1 MPNSGS
7 RPSQLPRPGSEFEF
21 RRRRR
26 VSFRSGAPYLVPV
39 LVAGAAAL
47 AAWFWRA
54 ELLDAGSGL
63 SLQSPENQIRQAL
76 AHQDRAHLE
85 DVYGWHAGG
94 TLELTPVRYSEVVP
108 DVEGERAT
116 VVAQLDAEGRAV
128 WRDQAAAVSY
138 IGRERFHMK
147 PCKIA
152 LWCAE
157 GDQFARL
164 RAVLRTLFRR
174 LDAARAGDAA
184 AQVALAADDYREG
197 ATDRAG
203 LTARLRRDSASP
215 RPGLWVRAWQIRVD
229 RDGAEVGEDYEE
241 AGAGA
246 GAGREGGREGEASA
260 EAGAEAGAGRGVRP
274 LRARYRLE
282 RRGERW
288 VFAAGL

>member
-1 MPNSGS
+1 
-7 RPSQLPRPGSEFEF
+7 
-21 RRRRR
+21 
-26 VSFRSGAPYLVPV
+26 
-39 LVAGAAAL
+39 VAAAAAL

-54 ELLDAGSGL
+54 EILDAGSGL
-63 SLQSPENQIRQAL
+63 SLQSPESQIRQAL

-85 DVYGWHAGG
+85 DVYGWKAGG

-108 DVEGERAT
+108 EVVPDVEGGRAT

-128 WRDQAAAVSY
+128 WRDQAATVSY
-138 IGRERFHMK
+138 LGRERFHMK

-164 RAVLRTLFRR
+164 RAVMRTLFRR

-203 LTARLRRDSASP
+203 LAARLRMDSASP
-215 RPGLWVRAWQIRVD
+215 RPGLRVRAWQIRVD
-229 RDGAEVGEDYEE
+229 REVAEVGEDYEE
-241 AGAGA
+241 AGAGRESGAGREGEAGEA
-246 GAGREGGREGEASA
+246 GAGREGGEGREA
-260 EAGAEAGAGRGVRP
+260 RP

>member
-7 RPSQLPRPGSEFEF
+7 SPSQPPRPGSEF

-63 SLQSPENQIRQAL
+63 SLQSPESQIRQAL

-85 DVYGWHAGG
+85 DVYGWKAGG

-108 DVEGERAT
+108 EVVPDVEGGRAT

-138 IGRERFHMK
+138 LGRERFHMK

-164 RAVLRTLFRR
+164 RAVMRTLFRR

-203 LTARLRRDSASP
+203 LAARLRRESASA
-215 RPGLWVRAWQIRVD
+215 RPGLRVRAWQIRVE
-229 RDGAEVGEDYEE
+229 RDVAEVGEDYEE
-241 AGAGA
+241 AGAEA
-246 GAGREGGREGEASA
+246 GAGREGEEASA
-260 EAGAEAGAGRGVRP
+260 GREVREVRP

>member
-7 RPSQLPRPGSEFEF
+7 SPSQPPRPGSEF

-215 RPGLWVRAWQIRVD
+215 RPGLRVRAWQIRVD

>member
-1 MPNSGS
+1 LPNSGS
-7 RPSQLPRPGSEFEF
+7 RPSQPPRPGSEF

-54 ELLDAGSGL
+54 EILDAGSGL

-85 DVYGWHAGG
+85 DVYGWRAGG
-94 TLELTPVRYSEVVP
+94 TLELTSVRYSEVVP
-108 DVEGERAT
+108 DVAPEVVPDVKGGRAT

-138 IGRERFHMK
+138 LGRERFHMK
-147 PCKIA
+147 PCNIA

-164 RAVLRTLFRR
+164 RAVMRTLFRR

-203 LTARLRRDSASP
+203 LEARLRRDAASP
-215 RPGLWVRAWQIRVD
+215 RPGLRVRAWQIRAD
-229 RDGAEVGEDYEE
+229 RDVAEVGEDYEE
-241 AGAGA
+241 AEA
-246 GAGREGGREGEASA
+246 GAGREGREA
-260 EAGAEAGAGRGVRP
+260 RP

>member
-1 MPNSGS
+1 LPNSGS
-7 RPSQLPRPGSEFEF
+7 SPSQLPRPGSEFG
-21 RRRRR
+21 RRRR
-26 VSFRSGAPYLVPV
+26 VSFRSGAPYLVPF

-54 ELLDAGSGL
+54 EILDAGSGL

-85 DVYGWHAGG
+85 DVYGWKAGG

-108 DVEGERAT
+108 EVVPDVEGGRAT
-116 VVAQLDAEGRAV
+116 VVAQLEGRAA

-164 RAVLRTLFRR
+164 RAVMRTLFRR

-184 AQVALAADDYREG
+184 AQVALAADDYRDG

-203 LTARLRRDSASP
+203 LAARLRRDAASP
-215 RPGLWVRAWQIRVD
+215 RPGLRVRAWQIRVD
-229 RDGAEVGEDYEE
+229 RDVAEVGEDYEE
-241 AGAGA
+241 PGAEP
-246 GAGREGGREGEASA
+246 GAGREEASA
-260 EAGAEAGAGRGVRP
+260 EASAGREGRP